1 MRLTPHAALLFVD
14 FLISP
19 DGQKMF
25 AEKLFYGSAA
35 KDYGFERWYPE
46 KGLSTAEYQE
56 RADQW
61 LKLLREITRK

>member
-1 MRLTPHAALLFVD
+1 
-14 FLISP
+14 
-19 DGQKMF
+19 MF

-46 KGLSTAEYQE
+46 KGLNTTEYQE
-56 RADQW
+56 QANQW